1 MISIIERVALHAK
14 QQPDQKAFVFVSEHD
29 EPGESITWAELWL
42 SAQQLAGKFNIKTEP
57 ENTGVLIYCVNEKFF
72 IIALLAIWMR
82 GAVAIPT
89 AAGRQKGAIERSTH
103 IMEAGCPEIV
113 LHDSVGEALDLLRES
128 VPDAELIP
136 VVGDNCSEDTQV
148 IESFLNTG
156 ALLQFTSGSTAK
168 PKPVYLTSDNIS
180 ANCLA
185 IEEAYSLSSKT
196 VAVHWLPL
204 FHDMGLVGSCIAVM
218 WSGSLSVLLRP
229 TIFIQRPRA
238 WLEHISSWGG
248 TITSAP
254 NFAYERLC
262 EMFQD
267 GNKEGLDLSSLVNVV
282 IGGEPVSKET
292 LDKLL
297 LTLKDCGLSPESLAP
312 SYGMAE
318 ATLLISSGKRKG
330 GPVYSSSHSDFP
342 VTGLGSAVK
351 GLNVVLRDQETLET
365 KSPGELGEI
374 WISGD
379 CVGQVIP
386 LESDWRHREGDREI
400 RTGDFGYFEN
410 DSLFITGRNVNK
422 IIVRGRNVFAE
433 DVEFLT
439 RQSQLS
445 GFCAGVAAFGIDEGG
460 SQNLCILIEDN
471 RSRRLFDIK
480 ALNEI
485 VQSKL
490 GVKPYQIVL
499 LKRATLPRTSSGKI
513 KRGLAKE
520 QFLSHKYEDRVI

>member
-1 MISIIERVALHAK
+1 
-14 QQPDQKAFVFVSEHD
+14 
-29 EPGESITWAELWL
+29 
-42 SAQQLAGKFNIKTEP
+42 
-57 ENTGVLIYCVNEKFF
+57 
-72 IIALLAIWMR
+72 
-82 GAVAIPT
+82 
-89 AAGRQKGAIERSTH
+89 
-103 IMEAGCPEIV
+103 
-113 LHDSVGEALDLLRES
+113 
-128 VPDAELIP
+128 
-136 VVGDNCSEDTQV
+136 
-148 IESFLNTG
+148 
-156 ALLQFTSGSTAK
+156 
-168 PKPVYLTSDNIS
+168 
-180 ANCLA
+180 
-185 IEEAYSLSSKT
+185 
-196 VAVHWLPL
+196 
-204 FHDMGLVGSCIAVM
+204 M

-318 ATLLISSGKRKG
+318 ATLLISSGRRKG